1 MMKNRRT
8 YPQSRARRGVIIIL
22 TLWLVTVLA
31 LIAYSLAYEMR
42 SEGRLTKLKKDQ
54 LLAYQLAK
62 AGVAKAICDLKNDML
77 MERQE
82 K

>member
-42 SEGRLTKLKKDQ
+42 IEARLTKLKKDQ
-54 LLAYQLAK
+54 LLAR
-62 AGVAKAICDLKNDML
+62 GS
-77 MERQE
+77 R
-82 K
+82 